1 MTYSFSMMRWLAL
14 AVLCSLA
21 RGEDRTVTGI
31 EKPVE
36 ILRDRWGIPHIYAQ
50 DARDLFF
57 AQGWI
62 VARDRLFQIDLWR
75 RVNNGYL
82 AEVLGPE
89 ALKRD
94 RIARL
99 VRYRGDWN
107 AEWQAYSPDAREI
120 AAAFTRGINAYI
132 GSLDGR
138 LPVEF
143 RAAGYAPGH
152 WKPEDV
158 TGRVAGLLMT
168 RNVSREVQRALD
180 IQAFGLAQVQRLL
193 PTNPPVPMLIPRGL
207 DLKAI
212 NRSILAAYNEAIG
225 AVRFPDRGDG
235 SNDGSN
241 NWVVSGAHTVT
252 GKPLLA
258 SDPHRPIQMPSL
270 RKTVHLNGPGWSV
283 IGAGEPALPGIA
295 LGHND
300 EMGFGFTIVNIDQAD
315 LYVEKLNPA
324 NPDEYWHKGAWRKM
338 RVERERIAVKGG
350 PERTVE
356 LRFTVHGPV
365 IHEELGRH
373 AAYALKWMGAEPGG
387 AGYLGALSLA
397 RARNW
402 EEFKKAAG
410 AYKIPS
416 ENLLYADR
424 AGNIGWFASGHA
436 PLRKNWDGLLPVPGD
451 TGKFEWAGTL
461 APDEHP
467 QLFNPSAG
475 WIATANHNTLP
486 AGYTHRLGYEFA
498 PAFRYQRIV
507 EMLTGAKM
515 LPEIGTTGVERA
527 SSASKFA
534 VEDFQAMQQ
543 DVVSIPARRFQE
555 IVRRANLA
563 GLTKEE
569 RAIVARF
576 LGWDARLTVD
586 GPNPILFEL
595 WLGKMH
601 SLVFGLEIGPRVERR
616 VLLAE
621 LERKPDAGALLT
633 GFRAAT
639 EDLQRVFGKRPWR
652 WGQIHTAYFRHSV
665 PERKFHRG
673 PVERPGDGDTVNA
686 ASGASFKQTA
696 GASFRMILDLSDWDK
711 SVMTNVPGE
720 AGDPES
726 PHYADL
732 VNEWAAGGYH
742 PMLFTR
748 KAVEA
753 ATVERI
759 RLLPLKTQSARR

>member
-1 MTYSFSMMRWLAL
+1 M
-14 AVLCSLA
+14 LCSLGQA
-21 RGEDRTVTGI
+21 EERTLAGL

-57 AQGWI
+57 AQGWM

-99 VRYRGDWN
+99 VRFRGDWN
-107 AEWQAYSPDAREI
+107 AEWQSYSPDAREI
-120 AAAFTRGINAYI
+120 AVAFTRGINAYI
-132 GSLDGR
+132 DSLDGK

-143 RAAGYAPGH
+143 RAAGYAPGN

-158 TGRVAGLLMT
+158 AGRVAGLLMT
-168 RNVSREVQRALD
+168 RNIAREVQRAMD
-180 IQAFGLAQVQRLL
+180 IQTHGLAQVQRLL
-193 PTNPPVPMLIPRGL
+193 PTNPYVPIGIPRGL
-207 DLKAI
+207 DLAAI
-212 NRSILAAYNEAIG
+212 NGSILSAYNEALG
-225 AVRFPDRGDG
+225 AVRFPDPGDG

-270 RKTVHLNGPGWSV
+270 RKTVHLSAPGWNV
-283 IGAGEPALPGIA
+283 MGAGEPALPGIA
-295 LGHND
+295 LGHNE

-315 LYVEKLNPA
+315 LYVEKLNPS

-338 RVERERIAVKGG
+338 QLVRERIAVKGG
-350 PERTVE
+350 TERTVE

-365 IHEELGRH
+365 IYEELGRH
-373 AAYALKWMGAEPGG
+373 TAYAVKWVGAEAGG
-387 AGYLGALSLA
+387 AGYLGALRMA

-402 EEFKKAAG
+402 DEFRQAAG

-424 AGNIGWFASGHA
+424 AGNIGWFASGRS
-436 PLRKNWDGLLPVPGD
+436 PVRKNWNGLLPVPGA
-451 TGKFEWAGTL
+451 GEFEWSGAL
-461 APDEHP
+461 AANDHP
-467 QLFNPSAG
+467 QLFNPPAG
-475 WIATANHNTLP
+475 WIATANHNTLAP
-486 AGYTHRLGYEFA
+486 GYPHKLGFEFS

-507 EMLTGAKM
+507 EMLTGPGN
-515 LPEIGTTGVERA
+515 LPDTGATGIPRA
-527 SSASKFA
+527 ASLPKLT
-534 VEDFQAMQQ
+534 VEDFQTMQQ
-543 DVVSIPARRFQE
+543 DVLSVPARRFQAV
-555 IVRRANLA
+555 VRRAKLA
-563 GLTKEE
+563 GLSKEE
-569 RAIVARF
+569 QAIVASF
-576 LGWDARLTVD
+576 LAWDARLTAES
-586 GPNPILFEL
+586 PQAMLFAL

-601 SLVFGLEIGPRVERR
+601 SNVFGLQIGPRVERR
-616 VLLAE
+616 ILLAE
-621 LERKPDAGALLT
+621 LERKTDAGALLI

-639 EDLQRVFGKRPWR
+639 EDLHRVFGKDPKSWR
-652 WGQIHTAYFRHSV
+652 WGKIHTVYFRHSL
-665 PERKFHRG
+665 PEKRFHRG

-686 ASGASFKQTA
+686 ASGANFKQTA
-696 GASFRMILDLSDWDK
+696 GASFRMILDLADWDK

-720 AGDPES
+720 SGDPGS
-726 PHYADL
+726 RHYADL
-732 VNEWAAGGYH
+732 IEEWASGRYH

-753 ATVERI
+753 ATVDKI
-759 RLLPLKTQSARR
+759 RLTPAALPARTQARR